1 MRREMYVVLCL
12 ANRLFYFVQCG
23 VRPFRVIQ
31 VIFHIN
37 IVAFFQEVQEANA
50 GDICALFGVDCA
62 SGDTFTVEGAK
73 LLSMVK

>member
-1 MRREMYVVLCL
+1 MKKKPLPS
-12 ANRLFYFVQCG
+12 FY
-23 VRPFRVIQ
+23 
-31 VIFHIN
+31 
-37 IVAFFQEVQEANA
+37 EVQEANA